1 MKELSKPIGR
11 ETVGGPETPGYVYVL
26 LYIAL
31 LVIPV
36 SAFLVILLIG

>member
-11 ETVGGPETPGYVYVL
+11 ETVGGPETSTGVYVL

-31 LVIPV
+31 IGIPV
-36 SAFLVILLIG
+36 LAFLIIFLTK

>member
-1 MKELSKPIGR
+1 MNELSKPVGR
-11 ETVGGPETPGYVYVL
+11 ETVGGPEMSGEVSML

-31 LVIPV
+31 LAIPV